1 MQKFIKEFKIFAFKG
16 NMIDLAI
23 GMIIGSAF
31 TGLVNSVVNDLVM
44 PLIGVITGGIDFTNL
59 FIQLAES
66 DVAIATLADAKAA
79 NIPVFAYGSFITQLI
94 KFLIL
99 AVVIFFIVKLL
110 NKLRAAHEAPAT
122 EVPAAPT
129 TKICPYCKSEI
140 NIEASRCPNCTSEL
154 L

>member
-66 DVAIATLADAKAA
+66 
-79 NIPVFAYGSFITQLI
+79 
-94 KFLIL
+94 
-99 AVVIFFIVKLL
+99 
-110 NKLRAAHEAPAT
+110 
-122 EVPAAPT
+122 
-129 TKICPYCKSEI
+129 
-140 NIEASRCPNCTSEL
+140 
-154 L
+154 